1 MAIRTLTFALA
12 AAAMTVGTSAN
23 AAAMPVR
30 SGASLDQSES
40 LFGGSE
46 LVPVAVFM
54 AAILAIML
62 FADDGDDD
70 DDLPTSP

>member
-12 AAAMTVGTSAN
+12 ATAMTVGASAH
-23 AAAMPVR
+23 AAAVPAR
-30 SGASLDQSES
+30 SSASMDQGEH

-46 LVPVAVFM
+46 LIPVAIFM

-62 FADDGDDD
+62 FADDDGDADR
-70 DDLPTSP
+70 PTSP

>member
-23 AAAMPVR
+23 AAAIPAR
-30 SGASLDQSES
+30 SGASLDQSEH

-46 LVPVAVFM
+46 LFPVAIFM

-62 FADDGDDD
+62 FVDDGDD

>member
-23 AAAMPVR
+23 AAAVPAR
-30 SGASLDQSES
+30 SSASVEQADN

-46 LVPVAVFM
+46 LFPVAIFM

-62 FADDGDDD
+62 FTGDDD
-70 DDLPTSP
+70 DDESPASP